1 MGLLDKLFGK
11 EKDKPE
17 KDFSFIEE
25 IAGLIS
31 ENNSDVME
39 KIDLCIEHPQAY
51 SQQNAERYEERGID
65 ADDAD
70 YDEICWIGMVDEL
83 SENGY
88 LFSVDYNCGLED
100 FLWALSQ
107 IKSYSLIE
115 STVSKLKL
123 DESQDIEA
131 WGEEINFALKDE
143 AFLCM
148 VDIDSDS
155 YELIIVNHDVY
166 EKIYSIAKNN
176 GYSIEEF

>member
-25 IAGLIS
+25 IAGLITS
-31 ENNSDVME
+31 NDENVMNY
-39 KIDLCIEHPQAY
+39 IRLCINSPKEY
-51 SQQNAERYEERGID
+51 EQQYEMRGLENYKPD
-65 ADDAD
+65 FKWL
-70 YDEICWIGMVDEL
+70 CMRDEL
-83 SENGY
+83 EEGKY